1 MVSKVS
7 RGQRGPLGLKARKG
21 SVVLS
26 VQREIK
32 GTRGTSG
39 VTGGMV
45 NLAPKANKAPLD
57 TKVMQE
63 KMGTMVKTARTVKTA
78 RSVRKPVSGGLVWVP
93 ADRGRLV
100 RPEPQGLLELQEQLG
115 LLVLLYTLV

>member
-32 GTRGTSG
+32 GTRGTLAVMG
-39 VTGGMV
+39 VMV
-45 NLAPKANKAPLD
+45 NLVPKVNKAPLD

-63 KMGTMVKTARTVKTA
+63 KMGTMVKTARTAKTA
-78 RSVRKPVSGGLVWVP
+78 RSARKPVT
-93 ADRGRLV
+93 
-100 RPEPQGLLELQEQLG
+100 G
-115 LLVLLYTLV
+115 LLV